1 MKMNMMIKMMV
12 MMMMMIMMMMMM
24 TMTIVSVE
32 QHPGWFYNVAGSM
45 SMKPLTTTFY
55 NIL

>member
-12 MMMMMIMMMMMM
+12 MMIIMMMMMM